1 VASDET
7 KPRDKKLG
15 PLITL
20 LEPISAKGG
29 LFGLFAYAKSIGP
42 EETLAKIWRTVG
54 RAWITISDYIFDKRL
69 GIDTRGYIAV
79 DDLDVSD
86 ETRQYSEVYAPTPA
100 KIFNSI
106 LNGLELGFTAFDLVD
121 IGCGKGRTLIVAK
134 PYGFETY
141 IGVEHSSYLA
151 RVAKANCERF
161 LSNSQILNI
170 DARDMEFSDRP
181 QLIYMFSPFNGA
193 VLSDFFDQVHQAYKR
208 RHRAFI
214 IIFTEDPD
222 TRPIPLEI
230 LTASV
235 EGMIYSHSVRRQFG
249 AALEVAVV
257 VSKEAQNMLRRS
269 PQWLE
274 PLRTDTVRVLE

>member
-1 VASDET
+1 MASDET

-15 PLITL
+15 PLMTL

-29 LFGLFAYAKSIGP
+29 LLGLLAYAKSIGP
-42 EETLAKIWRTVG
+42 EQTLAKIWRTIG
-54 RAWITISDYIFDKRL
+54 RAWITVSDYIFDKRL

-106 LNGLELGFTAFDLVD
+106 LSGLELDFTAFDLVD

-134 PYGFETY
+134 PYGFEAY
-141 IGVEHSSYLA
+141 VGVEHSSYLA
-151 RVAKANCERF
+151 HVAKANCERF

-181 QLIYMFSPFNGA
+181 QLIYMYSPFNDA
-193 VLSDFFDQVHQAYKR
+193 VLSDFFEQVQQAYTRKR
-208 RHRAFI
+208 RAFI
-214 IIFTEDPD
+214 IIFTEDPG

-230 LTASV
+230 LTTSIDGV
-235 EGMIYSHSVRRQFG
+235 VHSHSVYRQFG

-257 VSKEAQNMLRRS
+257 VSHEAQNMLQRLPDGSRRS
-269 PQWLE
+269 GQE
-274 PLRTDTVRVLE
+274 S